1 MAMDNILNSTVEM
14 SQAELIFQLAKTN
27 VEQENRLKML
37 EEKQKILE
45 ESIKKLSSKAVG
57 EYGCSTMSAYV
68 QRYKLPIYVSDIAK
82 LGKDATRLCRKRGYP
97 VSKVNVERFGTV
109 NVYPDFIL
117 QELLNDYIR
126 TTQRLNG
133 AIIKPI

>member
-1 MAMDNILNSTVEM
+1 MDNVLNPSIEM

-27 VEQENRLKML
+27 VEQEKRLKSTELRLNVL
-37 EEKQKILE
+37 EEE
-45 ESIKKLSSKAVG
+45 IKKLSSKCIG
-57 EYGCSTMSAYV
+57 NYGCSTMSAYV
-68 QRYKLPIYVSDIAK
+68 QRHKLPIYVSDIAK
-82 LGKDATRLCRKRGYP
+82 LGNDATRLCKKRGYP
-97 VSKVNVERFGTV
+97 VNKVNIDRFGAV

-133 AIIKPI
+133 SIIR